1 MLHEKI
7 PPAATFLGTMDQSFD
22 KSLVHFSGKLEQ
34 KKIINKTFH

>member
-22 KSLVHFSGKLEQ
+22 KSLAQFSGKPEQ
-34 KKIINKTFH
+34 KKILK

>member
-22 KSLVHFSGKLEQ
+22 KSLVQFLGKPEQ
-34 KKIINKTFH
+34 KKILK